1 MEPSNIKMVVF
12 DIDNTLVS
20 EKKRI
25 IEASAVTAIHT
36 LHENGYK
43 VLVATG
49 RAPYFIKPQVFEV
62 IDSDYYV
69 TINGQCVMDRNHQII
84 KRHDLDK
91 ADILRLLD
99 ICKKEKIALGC
110 KCSKQIVILNDYELF
125 AKHYGH
131 GEDPA
136 GRFLDA
142 QDDPD
147 ALDKDMAMG
156 IFLVGDV
163 QKVIDQND
171 LFPNWT
177 FTRAFSWGMDIYD
190 KDIHKSK
197 GIEDVLELIG
207 LRWDQVMVFGDA
219 DNDIRMIQK
228 AGIGIAMGNA
238 TENLKKV
245 ADYVTNDLE
254 QDGIYNALKHFKLI

>member
-1 MEPSNIKMVVF
+1 
-12 DIDNTLVS
+12 
-20 EKKRI
+20 
-25 IEASAVTAIHT
+25 
-36 LHENGYK
+36 
-43 VLVATG
+43 
-49 RAPYFIKPQVFEV
+49 
-62 IDSDYYV
+62 
-69 TINGQCVMDRNHQII
+69 
-84 KRHDLDK
+84 
-91 ADILRLLD
+91 
-99 ICKKEKIALGC
+99 
-110 KCSKQIVILNDYELF
+110 
-125 AKHYGH
+125 
-131 GEDPA
+131 
-136 GRFLDA
+136 LDA
-142 QDDPD
+142 QDNPD
-147 ALDKDMAMG
+147 VMDHDMAMG

-163 QKVIDQND
+163 QKVIDQNN
-171 LFPNWT
+171 LFPDWT